1 MFTEKMA
8 AVVGPSYVGAFAIG
22 SIYGLTQ
29 VPDAKQRRTVRLLV
43 NTYLNNV
50 GKTASRFGNNAAA
63 AVFLYIL
70 TGKLINH
77 VFMEEFDDFG
87 VTDRYKN
94 TIYGG
99 VAGAIYKSTR
109 GPRPMVLGAVLGAA
123 AGTTYSWVYRNKFFM
138 Y

>member
-1 MFTEKMA
+1 MFAEKMA
-8 AVVGPSYVGAFAIG
+8 AVVGPGYVGAFMFG
-22 SIYGLTQ
+22 SVYGLTQ
-29 VPDAKQRRTVRLLV
+29 VPDQKQRRTARLMV

-50 GKTASRFGNNAAA
+50 GKTASRFGNNTAAA
-63 AVFLYIL
+63 IFLYVL

-77 VFMEEFDDFG
+77 LFQEEFDDFG

-109 GPRPMVLGAVLGAA
+109 GTRPMVLGCILGAT
-123 AGTTYSWVYRNKFFM
+123 AGTTYSWLYRNKFFM
-138 Y
+138 S

>member
-1 MFTEKMA
+1 MA
-8 AVVGPSYVGAFAIG
+8 
-22 SIYGLTQ
+22 
-29 VPDAKQRRTVRLLV
+29 
-43 NTYLNNV
+43 NTYLNNI
-50 GKTASRFGNNAAA
+50 GKTASRFGNNTAA

-77 VFMEEFDDFG
+77 IFLEEFDDFG

-109 GPRPMVLGAVLGAA
+109 GTRPMILGAVLGAA
-123 AGTTYSWVYRNKFFM
+123 AGTTYSWLYKNKFFM
-138 Y
+138 N